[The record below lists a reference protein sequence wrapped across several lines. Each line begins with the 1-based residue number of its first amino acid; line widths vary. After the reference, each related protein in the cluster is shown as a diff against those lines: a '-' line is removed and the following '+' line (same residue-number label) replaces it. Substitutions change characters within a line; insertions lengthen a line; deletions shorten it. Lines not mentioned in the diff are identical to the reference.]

1 MSSLGTLISGGSNV
15 VNKDI
20 LKDTSKPITDSDYF
34 DIVITDLNPNTS
46 YNVQFA
52 WVYPDD
58 TRSDYSATYTF
69 STDAELAPEIPS
81 TPTAVAGP
89 GLINVTWNGNKASG
103 GSLTNYAKVNIY
115 VDGIL
120 KDFFL
125 AAGTKSIALAK
136 GTYSVTLRSSSSTN
150 IVSNASTAASVT
162 VTTDATDA
170 ASALSALD
178 TKLTIGGAIIADS
191 TTKVVAKLNAAS
203 TGFVIYSSSSGTEN
217 SGNRIIINSEGIAGF
232 RSVSGQDKT
241 SFAIVTQDRYYDP
254 SDEKIYTTNAA
265 GRVLISAGSAFFA
278 GQVRSSSGVIGGFEI
293 GASTLT
299 HTNGTATVGIY
310 NATTNSL
317 LGFSGGIKA
326 INTVV
331 SGNATYLV
339 ENGLFTFPASQ
350 DGNQDYSGAFFR
362 NAWRISDETYG
373 WNSINGNGLRLNAL
387 VSASSTTLGTASL
400 TVNNG
405 IAGIII
411 KRNSSTYLTQSA
423 NSNSLDNTA
432 LRNVYVSSTAG
443 EPSPSSPSTGDIKL
457 EW

>member
-1 MSSLGTLISGGSNV
+1 MSSLGTLINGSSNV
-15 VNKDI
+15 VNRDI
-20 LKDTSKPITDSDYF
+20 LKDTSRPITNSDYF

-69 STDAELAPEIPS
+69 STNPEDAPAIPS
-81 TPTAVAGP
+81 TPSVTAGP
-89 GLINVTWNGNKASG
+89 GLINVTWNGNN
-103 GSLTNYAKVNIY
+103 SLGTALQNYARVNLY
-115 VDGIL
+115 VDGIFR
-120 KDFFL
+120 DSFFGP
-125 AAGTKSIALAK
+125 ATKSIALAK
-136 GTYSVTLRSSSSTN
+136 GTYSITLRSSSSTN
-150 IVSNASTAASVT
+150 IVSDPSTAASAT

-254 SDEKIYTTNAA
+254 SDEKIYTTDAV

-299 HTNGTATVGIY
+299 HTSGTTTIGIY
-310 NATTNSL
+310 NAANSL
-317 LGFSGGIKA
+317 LTYSGGIK
-326 INTVV
+326 ISNSLSNRYT
-331 SGNATYLV
+331 TYLV
-339 ENGLFTFPASQ
+339 EQGVQVFPSNR
-350 DGNQDYSGAFFR
+350 DGQNAYAGAFFTDQWYLH
-362 NAWRISDETYG
+362 NADEGINSEFVASFLRHSSGVIDARILLNNFAGLEIKKNGSSYAVRAY
-373 WNSINGNGLRLNAL
+373 NSQGGSTANLN
-387 VSASSTTLGTASL
+387 
-400 TVNNG
+400 
-405 IAGIII
+405 
-411 KRNSSTYLTQSA
+411 NS
-423 NSNSLDNTA
+423 A

-443 EPSPSSPSTGDIKL
+443 EPTPSSPANGDIKL